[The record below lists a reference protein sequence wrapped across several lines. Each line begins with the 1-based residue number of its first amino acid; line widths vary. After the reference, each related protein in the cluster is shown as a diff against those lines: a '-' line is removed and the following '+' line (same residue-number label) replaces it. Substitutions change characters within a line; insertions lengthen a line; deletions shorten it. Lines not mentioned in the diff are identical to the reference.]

1 MPHGIRCDTMDY
13 RLHCYE
19 FSDGFMRLADTWKN
33 FLIYFLV
40 DMLYNK
46 DIQLGIFFL
55 CFS

>member
-1 MPHGIRCDTMDY
+1 MDY